1 MLKQFKK
8 IFKNVRIRK
17 LLASAVIAW
26 SLLWGSK
33 LASPESLNQKDQVTH
48 ERHELNSLEDSRN
61 SGEII
66 QTGTGTIL
74 SFQQKIKTTHDS
86 GLNEFLLEINTL
98 NIDSQEI
105 ILVKDT
111 GNSGSFFAEG
121 F

>member
-1 MLKQFKK
+1 
-8 IFKNVRIRK
+8 
-17 LLASAVIAW
+17 
-26 SLLWGSK
+26 
-33 LASPESLNQKDQVTH
+33 VTH